1 MVRPD
6 FYDEVYEYAK
16 TYITEHSIFSPKVL
30 KNSPTESEYFP
41 LVIVKMP
48 EVYLDDE
55 TLKVGGEQIYSFV
68 LTIEIYAMPKT
79 IENKKYSAASVSQE
93 LLKRVYEVFE
103 EHYVMLGRLPETIPN
118 ADTNVTRISVRF
130 TGRYKNNTFYRR

>member
-6 FYDEVYEYAK
+6 FYDEIYEYAK

>member
-93 LLKRVYEVFE
+93 LLKCVYEVFE

>member
-1 MVRPD
+1 
-6 FYDEVYEYAK
+6 
-16 TYITEHSIFSPKVL
+16 
-30 KNSPTESEYFP
+30 
-41 LVIVKMP
+41 
-48 EVYLDDE
+48 
-55 TLKVGGEQIYSFV
+55 
-68 LTIEIYAMPKT
+68 MPKT

>member
-68 LTIEIYAMPKT
+68 LTIEIFAMPKT

>member
-6 FYDEVYEYAK
+6 FYNQVYEYAK